1 MEMRVADRFV
11 TALALLVLVSA
22 CDSSEQQSEPPAV
35 EDTVFGD
42 AIGTMDEARAVEST
56 MMREKEERDRAIDAA
71 EAQ

>member
-1 MEMRVADRFV
+1 MRVADRFV

-22 CDSSEQQSEPPAV
+22 CDSSEKQSEPPAV

-42 AIGTMDEARAVEST
+42 AIGTIDEARAVEST
-56 MMREKEERDRAIDAA
+56 MMQEKEERDRAIDAA